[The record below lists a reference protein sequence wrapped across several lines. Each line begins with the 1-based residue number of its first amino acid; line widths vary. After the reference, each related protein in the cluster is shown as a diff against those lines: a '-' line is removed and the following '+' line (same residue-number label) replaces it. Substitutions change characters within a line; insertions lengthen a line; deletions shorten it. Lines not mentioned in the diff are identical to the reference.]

1 MSESKGQERVA
12 LSVPEAA
19 ARLGISRAA
28 AYNLVN
34 SEGFYPA
41 FRIGTRI
48 LVSVCQLDKWVVE
61 QTSNGKAKER
71 GD

>member
-1 MSESKGQERVA
+1 MSESKTTERVA

-34 SEGFYPA
+34 SDGFYPA

-48 LVSVCQLDKWVVE
+48 LVSVGQLDKWVAE
-61 QTSNGKAKER
+61 QTSKGVA
-71 GD
+71 